1 MLVCLMVENREY
13 LIAPRYHAISEMAS
27 LRQTRRIRRTVVLL
41 GLAGHSS
48 DACRRRSMQSSIP
61 VGAQTALTLQRLVA
75 AKVTQTLQHV
85 VQIGMN
91 AIAVEIVVVVV
102 ASVAIKLADAKLFAL
117 MIVIEVSARLL
128 RHRWISKD
136 IALVGTV
143 RSAARLTRRRTVRR
157 PMVVSTASAA
167 AATAVAN
174 HNRLLFHQIVLDGQ
188 RSQQAIE
195 GRLTAGHLVV
205 MVVLF
210 GIVGRFAL

>member
-1 MLVCLMVENREY
+1 MLVCVMVENREY
-13 LIAPRYHAISEMAS
+13 LIAPRYHAIGEMAS

-61 VGAQTALTLQRLVA
+61 VGAQTALTLQRLVT

-91 AIAVEIVVVVV
+91 AIAVEIVV
-102 ASVAIKLADAKLFAL
+102 ASVAIKFADAKLFAL